1 MSKTIN
7 FHFQASVTR
16 ICLAIL
22 LLAVCV
28 PGLIAQES
36 SASGL
41 AQSPASAEGNNKTS
55 ARSSKRAPKTAE
67 GNSKTSQMVIDS
79 SLPDDPALNKLLEPY
94 SGKVRALD
102 VVIGKL
108 DGELT
113 KGGLGGGTMGNFVTD
128 GMRAEASKRL
138 GVPVDLVLSN
148 SGGLRKSSIVPGD
161 LHVRDIFE
169 LLPFENALVELELT
183 GEQLL
188 KVLQI
193 AVASREPQAGAR
205 VRYRTN
211 DEKKLELV
219 SAVLVSADGKER
231 AIDPKATYRV
241 ISIDYLLSVV
251 GGNFAILQESKTKK
265 PLGVTIRDAVID
277 YVKGETTAGRSI
289 IAKFDGRFRR
299 DGPEQEKAPQ

>member
-1 MSKTIN
+1 
-7 FHFQASVTR
+7 VTR
-16 ICLAIL
+16 ICLAAW

-28 PGLIAQES
+28 PGLVAQQNRAPGLAHS
-36 SASGL
+36 SA
-41 AQSPASAEGNNKTS
+41 AARENENKA
-55 ARSSKRAPKTAE
+55 ARSSNRVSKTPE
-67 GNSKTSQMVIDS
+67 GNSKTSQTVIDS

-128 GMRAEASKRL
+128 GMRAEASKKL
-138 GVPVDLVLSN
+138 GVPVDLVVSN
-148 SGGLRKSSIVPGD
+148 SGGLRKSSISPGD

-241 ISIDYLLSVV
+241 VSIDYLLSVA
-251 GGNFAILQESKTKK
+251 GGNFAILQESKIKK

-289 IAKFDGRFRR
+289 NAKFDGRFRR
-299 DGPEQEKAPQ
+299 EGPEQEKASQ